1 MSEDENGA
9 MDEAEIESKKK
20 ALEIVARAFGEC
32 EASEIS
38 GLIAV
43 GAFLDHIIAHLV
55 SMNDRDMTSQFL
67 ESLAGKV
74 RQGIY
79 DQVVDDQ
86 PISGGTPL
94 EPENGPNGGNGQSS
108 GEN

>member
-9 MDEAEIESKKK
+9 IDEAEIESKRK

-32 EASEIS
+32 ETAQIP

-55 SMNDRDMTSQFL
+55 SMNDRELTSQFL

-79 DQVVDDQ
+79 DQVVEDQ
-86 PISGGTPL
+86 PISGSIPL
-94 EPENGPNGGNGQSS
+94 DPAGGPNGGNGQ
-108 GEN
+108 

>member
-1 MSEDENGA
+1 MSEGENEA
-9 MDEAEIESKKK
+9 IDEAEIESKRK

-32 EASEIS
+32 ETAGVS

-43 GAFLDHIIAHLV
+43 GAFLDHIIAHLA

-79 DQVVDDQ
+79 DQVVEDQ
-86 PISGGTPL
+86 PISGGAPL
-94 EPENGPNGGNGQSS
+94 GSDGGSNGGNGQS
-108 GEN
+108 GGQ